1 MARYKEQALNK
12 VANLENKMRTLDF
25 MISRAQPQN
34 EIREFI
40 VTIQEQ
46 LEDLRSMIS
55 LEHDEFQ
62 SYI

>member
-25 MISRAQPQN
+25 MISRAQSQD

-40 VTIQEQ
+40 VKIQEQ

-62 SYI
+62 TYI